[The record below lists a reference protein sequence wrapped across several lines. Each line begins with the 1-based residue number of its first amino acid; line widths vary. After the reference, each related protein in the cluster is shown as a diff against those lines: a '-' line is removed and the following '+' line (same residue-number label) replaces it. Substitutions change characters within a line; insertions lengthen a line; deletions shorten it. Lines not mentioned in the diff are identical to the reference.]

1 MVTKAKIEGEVV
13 CYVNN
18 TNVIKFYSEEVELSD
33 SIKTRGEAMNVLHN
47 GLGGDLLR
55 PKFDGFR
62 RMRTCDVTHIKSTR
76 QKSSKSKDQLE
87 YEDLLSKA
95 TKLGC
100 VPENLGMYELGASR
114 NKALS
119 GAIDKFKKRLK
130 ASTDT
135 STSTPSS
142 TSTSNPTSGK

>member
-1 MVTKAKIEGEVV
+1 MVTKVKIEGEVV

-33 SIKTRGEAMNVLHN
+33 SIKTRGEAMSVLHN

-62 RMRTCDVTHIKSTR
+62 RMRTCDVTHIESTK
-76 QKSSKSKDQLE
+76 QKSGKSKDQLE
-87 YEDLLSKA
+87 YEDLLSEA

-119 GAIDKFKKRLK
+119 GAIDKFRKRLK
-130 ASTDT
+130 AST
-135 STSTPSS
+135 
-142 TSTSNPTSGK
+142 NPTSTTSTTSTTNLTSGK